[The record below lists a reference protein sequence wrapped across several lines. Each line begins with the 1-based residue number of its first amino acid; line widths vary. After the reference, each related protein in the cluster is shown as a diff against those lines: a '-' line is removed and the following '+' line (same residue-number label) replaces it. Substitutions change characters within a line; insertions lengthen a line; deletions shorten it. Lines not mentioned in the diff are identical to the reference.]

1 MQAIAGAAA
10 WLKDQRRTV
19 KSHLQRALLVG
30 ALGTALLAVQSW
42 LLAWGLNQV
51 IFLHAPAR
59 GLWPALLGISLI
71 ALARWGLGWLG
82 RRCSQAAGAA
92 VVLSMRQQLLAKI
105 QRLGPAWIAHRD
117 SGELVTRVVDGVE
130 TLGPYFGRYLPQVSA
145 AGLYPLVIL
154 VAVFPADWVA
164 GLTLLVTAP
173 LIPVFMV
180 LLGRLAEQAS
190 QRRWQMLTRLG
201 SQFMDVLQGLGTL
214 RLFGAAQAARQR
226 LAGAGEGYRRETMGV
241 LRVAF
246 LSSLVL
252 EFFATVSIAVVAVL
266 VGFRLFFG
274 HEVFLFGMFVLLL
287 APEYFLPL
295 RAMGALRHAK
305 MDAVAFAEDAVKL
318 LAEDEPE
325 PARGTVRPG
334 GEAITITLRGVTF
347 EHDGGRGGLRDLD
360 LTIAGGTTLALVG
373 PSGAGKSTLLSLLL
387 AQSRPSAG
395 SLLINGVPLAEVDL
409 TWWRQQLSWVPQKPR
424 LFIGSVADNLRIARP
439 DATQT
444 ELQAAAS
451 KACLLPVI
459 EALPQGWETP
469 LGEQGYGLSGGEAQR
484 LALARAFLRNTPV
497 LILDEPCQALD
508 GDTAAQVEQA
518 LQAYGRGRTVIQ
530 AVHRLEQARQS
541 DAIAVLE
548 LGRLAEFGQHQGLLA
563 DDGLYARL
571 WQQGV
576 LA

>member
-1 MQAIAGAAA
+1 MEPIAGAAA

-19 KSHLQRALLVG
+19 KSHLQRALLTG
-30 ALGTALLAVQSW
+30 ALATALLAVQAW
-42 LLAWGLNQV
+42 LLAWSLNQV
-51 IFLHAPAR
+51 IFVHARPQQ
-59 GLWPALLGISLI
+59 LWPALCLLSAL

-82 RRCSQAAGAA
+82 RRCSQAAGAE
-92 VVLSMRQQLLAKI
+92 VVLRMRAALLAKI
-105 QRLGPAWIAHRD
+105 QRMGPSWIAHRD

-154 VAVFPADWVA
+154 IAVFPADWVA

-201 SQFMDVLQGLGTL
+201 SQFMDVLQGLNTL
-214 RLFGAAQAARQR
+214 RLFGAAEAARQR
-226 LAGAGEGYRRETMGV
+226 LAGAGEGYRRETMAV

-318 LAEDEPE
+318 LSEVEP
-325 PARGTVRPG
+325 PQPQGTARP
-334 GEAITITLRGVTF
+334 EASCVALQLQGVAF
-347 EHDGGRGGLRDLD
+347 AHEGGRGGLRSLD
-360 LTIAGGTTLALVG
+360 LVIPGGRHWPWWG
-373 PSGAGKSTLLSLLL
+373 P
-387 AQSRPSAG
+387 
-395 SLLINGVPLAEVDL
+395 
-409 TWWRQQLSWVPQKPR
+409 
-424 LFIGSVADNLRIARP
+424 VAPA
-439 DATQT
+439 
-444 ELQAAAS
+444 
-451 KACLLPVI
+451 KA
-459 EALPQGWETP
+459 
-469 LGEQGYGLSGGEAQR
+469 
-484 LALARAFLRNTPV
+484 
-497 LILDEPCQALD
+497 PC
-508 GDTAAQVEQA
+508 
-518 LQAYGRGRTVIQ
+518 
-530 AVHRLEQARQS
+530 
-541 DAIAVLE
+541 
-548 LGRLAEFGQHQGLLA
+548 
-563 DDGLYARL
+563 
-571 WQQGV
+571 
-576 LA
+576 